1 MKKSVALTIFGIMAA
16 VIIGVGVYAWT
27 LDSRLG
33 DSSRVASAYSGSA
46 MGEFTGALTELDEA
60 MRESRYA
67 TDSTILSTLCAKA
80 SANAASAV
88 TALASLPYSTQEL
101 EVLAQY
107 LNGTGDYTLYLSKE
121 AAEGRMLSASELE
134 NLSQLSDAV
143 REISAQTSGIFAAL
157 DAGDLTMDEY
167 GANSDGAVSGT
178 VGYELAA
185 LNAALDEFP
194 ELEYSG
200 RYSSSVMGAPA
211 AYLEGQD
218 AVSEK
223 QARAAAAEF
232 IGIGEDELE
241 PTGRSESV
249 YGVYGFTQKLPDGSE
264 RSVSVSEAGGVVV
277 SLTGTCSGGTAK
289 TGRDD
294 AEKTASK
301 LLQSAFGD
309 TFVPVSYSERSGSY
323 VFTFAPETDG
333 VILMPDTVEVTVDA
347 ATGEVCAYNAEN
359 YVMYHAARDSLVPSV
374 GAETARQAVP
384 ESLTIN
390 DERLALT
397 RSDGGDE
404 ALCWEFG
411 CTNEAGEAVYVFVDA
426 KTGLQAKIE
435 LTN

>member
-16 VIIGVGVYAWT
+16 VIIGVGVYSWT

-33 DSSRVASAYSGSA
+33 DSSRVASAYSGGA

-67 TDSTILSTLCAKA
+67 TDSTILSALCAKA

-218 AVSEK
+218 AVSENRHVRRSRIYWYRRG
-223 QARAAAAEF
+223 RAGADRTERKR
-232 IGIGEDELE
+232 IWGIW
-241 PTGRSESV
+241 
-249 YGVYGFTQKLPDGSE
+249 
-264 RSVSVSEAGGVVV
+264 
-277 SLTGTCSGGTAK
+277 
-289 TGRDD
+289 
-294 AEKTASK
+294 
-301 LLQSAFGD
+301 
-309 TFVPVSYSERSGSY
+309 
-323 VFTFAPETDG
+323 
-333 VILMPDTVEVTVDA
+333 I
-347 ATGEVCAYNAEN
+347 
-359 YVMYHAARDSLVPSV
+359 H
-374 GAETARQAVP
+374 AETAGRLRALGVC
-384 ESLTIN
+384 
-390 DERLALT
+390 ERSRGSCRL
-397 RSDGGDE
+397 
-404 ALCWEFG
+404 
-411 CTNEAGEAVYVFVDA
+411 VDWHLLRRHG
-426 KTGLQAKIE
+426 KDRPG
-435 LTN
+435 